1 MPKALARSI
10 LHRRVN
16 SVGTIQ
22 MPPLAK
28 NRVEFWANGSKL
40 RESLASPYS
49 LAWPAPRNPG
59 SHNIHARAFA
69 LQGLSTSTTAINV
82 QASTFRLSPVQVQKL
97 SNPSRQLT
105 TLQFS
110 LPASRAYTIQRSTDL
125 ASWEHIHTGT
135 GSVIILSDQSS
146 SPHCYYRLL
155 VDSNPK

>member
-1 MPKALARSI
+1 
-10 LHRRVN
+10 
-16 SVGTIQ
+16 

-135 GSVIILSDQSS
+135 GTGTGSVIILSDQSS

>member
-1 MPKALARSI
+1 M
-10 LHRRVN
+10 
-16 SVGTIQ
+16 
-22 MPPLAK
+22 
-28 NRVEFWANGSKL
+28 
-40 RESLASPYS
+40 
-49 LAWPAPRNPG
+49 
-59 SHNIHARAFA
+59 
-69 LQGLSTSTTAINV
+69 

-135 GSVIILSDQSS
+135 GTGSVIILSDQSS

>member
-1 MPKALARSI
+1 M
-10 LHRRVN
+10 
-16 SVGTIQ
+16 
-22 MPPLAK
+22 
-28 NRVEFWANGSKL
+28 
-40 RESLASPYS
+40 
-49 LAWPAPRNPG
+49 
-59 SHNIHARAFA
+59 
-69 LQGLSTSTTAINV
+69 

-125 ASWEHIHTGT
+125 ASWEHTHTGTGT